1 MNRASGWRLPLL
13 IALLSSALCACV
25 TLPRTEFTAS
35 QQSAATPAGFGQV
48 RYSQDDPAL
57 AEMLARIEPDAQGVV
72 NTLAIS
78 GGGANGAYASG
89 VLYGWSQTKQRP
101 QFQLVTGVS
110 AGALAAPFAFLG
122 SDWDESLKQT
132 YLSGKL
138 DHFLQARFLLRLL
151 TPGFFSKAPLEDL
164 VRAYVTEDLLRA
176 VAAEHAKGRR
186 LLVATTDL
194 DTEQLVVWDMGAIAS
209 RPGPEARALF
219 AQVLTAS
226 ASVPGVFAPTM
237 IEVEGEGRRFAEMH
251 VDGQADSA
259 FFALPQTLLLGMR
272 PQAPRFKHHLF
283 ILVNGQLNSPF
294 SVTPR
299 ATIPVLLRTIDAATK
314 ASVRSSL
321 ISTLEFCQRNG
332 CDLSVSAL
340 PDTVVDDSLDFSH
353 AHIVSLFSAREAAAI
368 AGQAWT
374 AAQPALAEPVQ
385 PVGPTASK
393 P

>member
-1 MNRASGWRLPLL
+1 MNRARGRRRLFLVVLL
-13 IALLSSALCACV
+13 PATLCACV
-25 TLPRTEFTAS
+25 SLPRDAFTAS
-35 QQSAATPAGFGQV
+35 QQATASPVGFSHV

-57 AEMLARIEPDAQGVV
+57 AEMLARVKPDAQGVV

-78 GGGANGAYASG
+78 GGGANGAYAAG
-89 VLYGWSQTKQRP
+89 VLYGWSQTRQRP

-122 SDWDESLKQT
+122 SDWDKSLKQT
-132 YLSGKL
+132 YLSGHL
-138 DHFLQARFLLRLL
+138 DHFLQARYLLRLL

-164 VRAYVTEDLLRA
+164 VRAYVTDDLISA

-209 RPGPEARALF
+209 RQGPQARALF
-219 AQVLTAS
+219 AQVLIAS

-237 IEVEGEGRRFAEMH
+237 IEVESEGHRFAEMH

-259 FFALPQTLLLGMR
+259 FFVLPETLLLGRR
-272 PQAPRFKHHLF
+272 PEAPHFRHHLF
-283 ILVNGQLNSPF
+283 VLVNGQLISPF

-299 ATIPVLLRTIDAATK
+299 ATIPVLSRTIDAATK

-321 ISTLEFCQRNG
+321 IATLEFCQRNG
-332 CDLSVSAL
+332 CDLSVSTL
-340 PDTVVDDSLDFSH
+340 PASVSDDPLDFSDG
-353 AHIVSLFSAREAAAI
+353 HIQSLFSAGKAAAI

-374 AAQPALAEPVQ
+374 AAQPALSVPAQ
-385 PVGPTASK
+385 PVGTAASK